1 MEKELILMYARQSRY
16 TPADWHSTMHSHY
29 FTEVLLVTEGVGE
42 LQLTDRAIPLRPG
55 TGVVVNPYVLHTEHS
70 SKKSPLAYLVFGV
83 DRMRLADL
91 QAAELDVVSF
101 RDDHHTLRPL
111 LDFMVQE
118 YADRA
123 TDSAIVLNHM
133 VTAVMTVIA
142 RDRWQMLPA
151 DSAQVPR
158 DAQMLKDYLDAHFKE
173 HLTLADLAF
182 ILHLDKFHLIKIFRE
197 SFGDTPMNYVLTR
210 RLAESMTLLRTTD
223 YAIGQIAEIAGFE
236 SQSYFNQVFKTKIN
250 VSPSL
255 YRRLAH
261 ASAHALQ
268 ET

>member
-1 MEKELILMYARQSRY
+1 MDKELILMYARRSRY

-29 FTEVLLVTEGVGE
+29 FTEVMLVTEGVGE
-42 LQLTDRAIPLRPG
+42 LQLTDRALPLRPG
-55 TGVVVNPYVLHTEHS
+55 TGVVVNPYVLHTERS
-70 SKKSPLAYLVFGV
+70 SKKAPLEYIVFGV

-91 QAAELDVVSF
+91 QAETLDVVSF
-101 RDDHHTLRPL
+101 RDEHNALLPL
-111 LDFMVQE
+111 LDFMVNE
-118 YADRA
+118 YAARP

-142 RDRWQMLPA
+142 RDRWQMVPA
-151 DSAQVPR
+151 DSAQIPR
-158 DAQMLKDYLDAHFKE
+158 DAQVLKDYLDAHFKE
-173 HLTLADLAF
+173 HMTLEDLSF
-182 ILHLDKFHLIKIFRE
+182 VLHLDKFHLIKIFKE

-210 RLAESMTLLRTTD
+210 RLAESMSLLRTTD
-223 YAIGQIAEIAGFE
+223 YAIGQIAEIAGFD
-236 SQSYFNQVFKTKIN
+236 SQSYFNQVFKAKVN

-255 YRRLAH
+255 YRHLAH